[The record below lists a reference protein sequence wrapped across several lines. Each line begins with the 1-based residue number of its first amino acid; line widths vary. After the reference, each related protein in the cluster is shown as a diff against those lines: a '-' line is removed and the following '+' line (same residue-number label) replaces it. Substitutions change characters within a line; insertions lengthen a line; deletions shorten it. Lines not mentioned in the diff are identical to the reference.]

1 MSIFDQIFGKAPTT
15 PTAVPTPAQV
25 QQAQAQ
31 AAATPGNMP
40 ADTATRV
47 ASTSSAGTAP
57 NGTVPAGTDT
67 AGKAGKSGLDVFS
80 DLFQT
85 DPNAPKPE
93 PGQPL
98 FNVSKEKMME
108 SARKQDFKES
118 VTAEQAAAIAAGGPE
133 AVHTLMEIINT
144 VSQNVYAQSAF
155 TTTKLIENA
164 LDRSKFAKTDDIDS
178 RIRSSSVSN
187 SLREENPLFSNPA
200 VAPMLDMVKS
210 QMLVKF
216 PQATTA
222 EIADMSKNYLTA
234 FAEAA
239 LQPAKDAETAAAAAK
254 KPKGGSATD
263 WSSFA

>member
-1 MSIFDQIFGKAPTT
+1 MSIFESIFGKAPTA
-15 PTAVPTPAQV
+15 PVAVPTPAQI

-40 ADTATRV
+40 ADTAVRV

-57 NGTVPAGTDT
+57 NGAVPAGTDT
-67 AGKAGKSGLDVFS
+67 EGKAGKSGLDAFS

-85 DPNAPKPE
+85 DPNAPKQE

-98 FNVSKEKMME
+98 FNVTPEKLME
-108 SARKQDFKES
+108 SARKQDFRPKLT
-118 VTAEQAAAIAAGGPE
+118 VEQATAVAAGGQE
-133 AVHTLMEIINT
+133 AVAAMVEIMND
-144 VSQNVYAQSAF
+144 VAQRVYAQSADA
-155 TTTKLIENA
+155 TTKLIMNGLE
-164 LDRSKFAKTDDIDS
+164 RSNFAKSDDIGTI
-178 RIRSSSVSN
+178 IRNSSISN

-216 PQATTA
+216 PKATTA

-239 LQPAKDAETAAAAAK
+239 LKPAKDAETAAATAK
-254 KPKGGSATD
+254 KSKGGSDTD